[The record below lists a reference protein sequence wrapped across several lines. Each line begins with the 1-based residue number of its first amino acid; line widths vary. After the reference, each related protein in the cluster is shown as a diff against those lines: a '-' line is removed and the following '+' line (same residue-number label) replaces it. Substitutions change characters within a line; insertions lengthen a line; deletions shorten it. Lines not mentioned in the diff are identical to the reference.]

1 MPAFAGKQGEVKGV
15 VMGVGNIEKSP
26 IPKLDEQDNI
36 TGYWA
41 LEEVQR
47 YATFGMA
54 RVQSAL
60 DMERQQQDFHHGRNA
75 PHGANPNAINDA
87 NLSGLDETN
96 LLNLTHTTGLS
107 YQALSDTSV
116 LSEAMSQRSMA
127 VWQKSDTDMQP
138 LFGLL
143 AVLFIIAY
151 FLPQSYL
158 DSLFKRTQLRTSTLW
173 LYFYFAIE
181 RANG

>member
-127 VWQKSDTDMQP
+127 VWQKSDTDMRP